1 MRKKGF
7 LIPCLFALAV
17 LTGCSNGD
25 TADKYVGEQIT
36 SMKEKGSDSF
46 TTLLDEGIAKSN
58 EAFTLQFPEEL
69 KEPYQEFLK
78 YSFNAVTFEVSS
90 AKKKSDDTFS
100 VLVTYTPINIQRTTD
115 ASNSEFLS
123 TLETTDLTAAVTSIL
138 ENDAGLLTDTPVH
151 DTEIIS
157 TLDVAKKGD
166 KYSITEDS
174 LKKFVEQAIVNYMEP
189 YNQVCD
195 IIDTYDFI
203 NAYLNASF
211 KGDVA
216 QFALH
221 TDRTEEEAYAWY
233 EEDVFDPPADLS
245 EAYVDRYKAALK
257 TIMSQCQYTVGIP
270 VKEAGGFSYTVDVTT
285 TPNNSF
291 ADAYH
296 EFENGT
302 YYSLDEASAGLVQ
315 AMEKYA
321 AAPTFGEETT
331 QNVTIN
337 SSSLL
342 SANQENSELYTLATT
357 ILMMP

>member
-1 MRKKGF
+1 MRKPGL

-17 LTGCSNGD
+17 LTGCNKD

-46 TTLLDEGIAKSN
+46 AALLEEGIAQSN
-58 EAFTLQFPEEL
+58 EAYTLQFPEEL

-78 YSFNAVTFEVSS
+78 DSFNAVTFEVSS
-90 AKKKSDDTFS
+90 AKKKNDDTFS
-100 VLVTYTPINIQRTTD
+100 VQVTYTPINIKRTTEGPNREYLD
-115 ASNSEFLS
+115 
-123 TLETTDLTAAVTSIL
+123 TLDNTDLTAAASSIL
-138 ENDAGLLTDTPVH
+138 ENDTGLLADSPVH
-151 DTEIIS
+151 DDEIIS
-157 TLDVAKKGD
+157 TLDVTKKGD
-166 KYSITEDS
+166 AYTITQDS
-174 LKKFVEQAIVNYMEP
+174 LDTFVKQTIVSYMEP

-203 NAYLNASF
+203 NSYLNASF

-216 QFALH
+216 RFALH
-221 TDRTEEEAYAWY
+221 TNRTEEEALAWY

-245 EAYVDRYKAALK
+245 SAYTDRYKAALK

-270 VKEAGGFSYTVDVTT
+270 KKDAGNSGYTVDITT

-291 ADAYH
+291 ADAYS
-296 EFENGT
+296 EFESGV

-331 QNVTIN
+331 LNVTFN

-342 SANQENSELYTLATT
+342 SANQQNSELYNLATT
-357 ILMMP
+357 ILTMP

>member
-1 MRKKGF
+1 MRKPGF

-17 LTGCSNGD
+17 LTGCNKD

-46 TTLLDEGIAKSN
+46 AALLEEGIAQSN
-58 EAFTLQFPEEL
+58 EAYTLQFPEEL
-69 KEPYQEFLK
+69 REPYQEFLK
-78 YSFNAVTFEVSS
+78 DSFNTVTFEVSS

-100 VLVTYTPINIQRTTD
+100 VQVTYTPINVKRTTEGPNREYLD
-115 ASNSEFLS
+115 
-123 TLETTDLTAAVTSIL
+123 TLDNTDLTAAASSII
-138 ENDAGLLTDTPVH
+138 ENDAGLLADSPVH
-151 DTEIIS
+151 DDEVIS
-157 TLDVAKKGD
+157 TLDVKKKD
-166 KYSITEDS
+166 DAYTITKDS
-174 LKKFVEQAIVNYMEP
+174 LDAFVRQAVVNYMEP

-203 NAYLNASF
+203 KSYLNASF

-221 TDRTEEEAYAWY
+221 TDRTEEEALAWY

-245 EAYVDRYKAALK
+245 SAYADRYKAALK

-270 VKEAGGFSYTVDVTT
+270 KKDAGNSGYTVDITT
-285 TPNNSF
+285 VPNKSF
-291 ADAYH
+291 ADAYQ
-296 EFENGT
+296 EFESGV

-331 QNVTIN
+331 LNVTFN

-342 SANQENSELYTLATT
+342 SANQQNSELYNLATT
-357 ILMMP
+357 ILLMP